1 MRKTYLIAVMMVLSV
16 MMVKTSVGQDPTF
29 SQFFSSPLNVNPALT
44 GHINADW
51 RLILN
56 MRDQWFNPSSPYA
69 TGTVSFDAKVFQK
82 KIPNV
87 EEKNIVGIGGM
98 LMYDYT
104 MNGIVQGAYGSLNL
118 SYNILIAED
127 FYGNKHHL
135 GLGFGG
141 TYANRYVDFSRL
153 NFQAQF
159 TGNGFNQNLPTG
171 EAALSN
177 MTPFFSASAGFL
189 YSYTTAKSNLDIGG
203 AVYHLNEPKQTFLND
218 PQQFIMPRYVGNMS
232 YETFLNVGI
241 VLNTNAIYQQQGP
254 ASYFSIGGAL
264 GVFLDPDG
272 QSIFNIGVWYWSQ
285 NAIVPY
291 VGFAYNDLQ
300 VGLSYDAT
308 ISKLNE
314 AAAKPTTFEISIILR
329 GKNRPSGIIP
339 CPWK

>member
-1 MRKTYLIAVMMVLSV
+1 MRKNYLIPVMMVVTV
-16 MMVKTSVGQDPTF
+16 MLAKPSFGQDPTF

-51 RLILN
+51 RMILN
-56 MRDQWFNPSSPYA
+56 LRDQWFNPSSPYA
-69 TGTVSFDAKVFQK
+69 TGTVSFDAKVFQN

-104 MNGIVQGAYGSLNL
+104 MNGIVTGVYGSVNL
-118 SYNILIAED
+118 SYNILIGED
-127 FYGNKHHL
+127 FYGNKHRL

-141 TYANRYVDFSRL
+141 TYASRYIDFSRL

-159 TGNGFNQNLPTG
+159 TGSGFNQNLPNN

-189 YSYTTAKSNLDIGG
+189 YTYNTSKSNLDIGG

-218 PQQFIMPRYVGNMS
+218 PYQFVPPRWVGNAS
-232 YETFLNVGI
+232 FETFLNDGL
-241 VLNTNAIYQQQGP
+241 VLNTNAIYQAQ
-254 ASYFSIGGAL
+254 ANAHYFSIGGAL
-264 GVFLDPDG
+264 GIFLDPDG
-272 QSIFNIGVWYWSQ
+272 QSIFNVGVWYWSA

-300 VGLSYDAT
+300 IGLSYDAT

-329 GKNRPSGIIP
+329 GKNKPSGIIP

>member
-1 MRKTYLIAVMMVLSV
+1 MRKIICNVAIIIGVIMAKPSY
-16 MMVKTSVGQDPTF
+16 GQDPTF

-44 GHINADW
+44 GYINADW
-51 RLILN
+51 RVILN

-69 TGTVSFDAKVFQK
+69 TGTISFDTKIFQK
-82 KIPNV
+82 NIPNV
-87 EEKNIVGIGGM
+87 EEKNIFGLGGM

-118 SYNILIAED
+118 SYNILLAED
-127 FYGNKHHL
+127 FYGNKHRF
-135 GLGFGG
+135 GVGFGG

-159 TGNGFNQNLPTG
+159 TGNGFNQNLPSG

-189 YSYTTAKSNLDIGG
+189 YSFSTAKSSMDIGG

-218 PQQFIMPRYVGNMS
+218 PQQFIPKRFVANAS
-232 YETFLNVGI
+232 YNTFLNDGL
-241 VLNTNAIYQQQGP
+241 VLNTNAIYQYQG
-254 ASYFSIGGAL
+254 AAEYFSVGGAV
-264 GVFLDPDG
+264 GVYLDPDG
-272 QSIFNIGVWYWSQ
+272 ESIFNIGVWYWSA

-291 VGFAYNDLQ
+291 VGFSYNDLQ
-300 VGLSYDAT
+300 IGLSYDAT

-329 GKNRPSGIIP
+329 GKNKPSGIIP

>member
-1 MRKTYLIAVMMVLSV
+1 VAIIILVI
-16 MMVKTSVGQDPTF
+16 MVKPSYGQDPTF

-44 GHINADW
+44 GYINADW

-69 TGTVSFDAKVFQK
+69 TGTVSFDTKILQK
-82 KIPNV
+82 NIPNV
-87 EEKNIVGIGGM
+87 EEKNIFGLGGM

-118 SYNILIAED
+118 SYNILLAED
-127 FYGNKHHL
+127 FYGNKHRF
-135 GLGFGG
+135 GVGFGG

-177 MTPFFSASAGFL
+177 MTPFFSASVGFL
-189 YSYTTAKSNLDIGG
+189 YSFSSNKSSMDIGG

-218 PQQFIMPRYVGNMS
+218 PQQFVPKRFVANAS
-232 YETFLNVGI
+232 YNTFLNDGL
-241 VLNTNAIYQQQGP
+241 VLNTNAIYQYQG
-254 ASYFSIGGAL
+254 AADYFSIGGAL
-264 GVFLDPDG
+264 GVYLDPDG
-272 QSIFNIGVWYWSQ
+272 QNIFNIGVWYWSA

-291 VGFAYNDLQ
+291 VGFSYNDLQ
-300 VGLSYDAT
+300 IGLSYDAT

-314 AAAKPTTFEISIILR
+314 AASKPTTFEISIILR
-329 GKNRPSGIIP
+329 GKNKPSGVIP